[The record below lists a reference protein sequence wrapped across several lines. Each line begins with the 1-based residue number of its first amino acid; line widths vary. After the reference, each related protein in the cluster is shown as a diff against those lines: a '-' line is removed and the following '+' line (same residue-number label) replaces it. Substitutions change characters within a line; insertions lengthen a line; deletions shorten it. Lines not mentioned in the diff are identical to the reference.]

1 MNQVRINSLFA
12 EQLIDFRHLVTFKKQ
27 TKDQFL
33 QKIKETYSLEN
44 VKTRLFYAACK
55 ESMFNTI
62 RLSILRSRILFNQ

>member
-1 MNQVRINSLFA
+1 MNQVRINNLFA